1 MPEITDLTTVAT
13 RSSPSLPTRIT
24 SWSSTRG
31 DGKRNREIGIR
42 VALGAR
48 PRQVTR
54 MFLVTG
60 VKLGA
65 LGVLLGLPLSVA
77 ALYAITS
84 SAAQD
89 APTSR
94 PLVGV
99 AIAAIVMTVAL
110 LATWLPARRAAGVD
124 PLIAIRAE

>member
-1 MPEITDLTTVAT
+1 
-13 RSSPSLPTRIT
+13 
-24 SWSSTRG
+24 
-31 DGKRNREIGIR
+31 
-42 VALGAR
+42 
-48 PRQVTR
+48 